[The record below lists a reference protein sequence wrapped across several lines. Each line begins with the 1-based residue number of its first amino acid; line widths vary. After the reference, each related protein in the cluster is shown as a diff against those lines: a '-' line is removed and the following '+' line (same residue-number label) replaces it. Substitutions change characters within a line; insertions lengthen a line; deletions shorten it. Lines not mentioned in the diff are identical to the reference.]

1 MIPYNYAEEEVYAF
15 IQSCCSKD
23 EDAQFMPWNI
33 IKDSKAPTL
42 IPDIYLPN
50 GCRKLDIKPKT
61 CIEVKANL
69 YYDTFDRLREMY
81 DIMHGN
87 PNFNGFHLMLVT
99 MEKVDRF
106 HAAYSGLKGRNIE
119 IVYFNDW
126 LKMKAKGER
135 TTETIESNLSEV
147 DLQSAKKAFK
157 SGPNTFFLGAGV
169 SCSEGLPGWKALL
182 MTVLSEATRTN
193 IDEEEFEALFKA
205 NGSSSIIMGRYIRRL
220 YNDDKQQ
227 LRNAIH
233 NCLYKNRTYRII
245 KSDTIKMI
253 CELVRYNKNKVKSI
267 ITYNYDDLIEQQLA
281 NIGVPT
287 SSVFDTHEPDGRF
300 PVFHVHGILDQEGMK
315 SSNIVLAEDDYH
327 EQYRRAFM
335 WSNVEQLHALQNNN
349 CFFIGLS
356 MTDPNLRRL
365 LDFTKSET
373 NNNNQRD
380 FHCFAFLCKEDVAK
394 DVKGNKMRFLKEQ
407 KYILEN
413 LGVRVIWYND
423 YKDLPNLLDKLQ
435 RP

>member
-1 MIPYNYAEEEVYAF
+1 M
-15 IQSCCSKD
+15 
-23 EDAQFMPWNI
+23 
-33 IKDSKAPTL
+33 
-42 IPDIYLPN
+42 
-50 GCRKLDIKPKT
+50 
-61 CIEVKANL
+61 
-69 YYDTFDRLREMY
+69 
-81 DIMHGN
+81 
-87 PNFNGFHLMLVT
+87 
-99 MEKVDRF
+99 
-106 HAAYSGLKGRNIE
+106 
-119 IVYFNDW
+119 
-126 LKMKAKGER
+126 
-135 TTETIESNLSEV
+135 TI
-147 DLQSAKKAFK
+147 
-157 SGPNTFFLGAGV
+157 
-169 SCSEGLPGWKALL
+169 
-182 MTVLSEATRTN
+182 LSEATRTN
-193 IDEEEFEALFKA
+193 IEEEEFEALFKA
-205 NGSSSIIMGRYIRRL
+205 NGNSSIIMGRYIRRL

-287 SSVFDTHEPDGRF
+287 CSVFDTHEPDGRF

-327 EQYRRAFM
+327 EQYRRTFM

-365 LDFTKSET
+365 LDFTKSEA
-373 NNNNQRD
+373 NNNHQRD

-394 DVKGNKMRFLKEQ
+394 DVKDNKMRFLKEQ

-413 LGVRVIWYND
+413 LGVRVIWYNNHNE
-423 YKDLPNLLDKLQ
+423 LPNLLFNLQ

>member
-15 IQSCCSKD
+15 IKSCCSKD

-50 GCRKLDIKPKT
+50 GCQKLDIKPKT

-81 DIMHGN
+81 DIMHGH
-87 PNFNGFHLMLVT
+87 PIFNGFHLMLVT
-99 MEKVDRF
+99 MEKVELLQND
-106 HAAYSGLKGRNIE
+106 YDIPVGRDIE
-119 IVYFNDW
+119 IVYFKDW
-126 LKMKAKGER
+126 LKKVAFDENTTQKAVE
-135 TTETIESNLSEV
+135 NLLSPE
-147 DLQSAKKAFK
+147 LRSAQKAFR

-169 SCSEGLPGWKALL
+169 SCSEGLPGWKELL
-182 MTVLSEATRTN
+182 MALISDATGSK
-193 IDEEEFEALFKA
+193 IEEKEFDALFEA

-220 YNDDKQQ
+220 YNDNKIQ
-227 LRNAIH
+227 LRKAIH
-233 NCLYKNRTYRII
+233 NCLYKNKTYRMIN
-245 KSDTIKMI
+245 SDTIKTI
-253 CELVRYNKNKVKSI
+253 CNLVKNNNERVKSI

-281 NIGVPT
+281 NISVAT
-287 SSVFDTHEPDGRF
+287 SSVFGPHEPDGRF
-300 PVFHVHGILDQEGMK
+300 PVFHVHGILDQKGIK
-315 SSNIVLAEDDYH
+315 SSDIVLAEDDYH

-349 CFFIGLS
+349 CFFVGLS

-365 LDFTKSET
+365 LDFTKSEAS
-373 NNNNQRD
+373 NNNKGD
-380 FHCFAFLCKEDVAK
+380 SHCFAFLMRDSIAEG
-394 DVKGNKMRFLKEQ
+394 VKSNKKQFLEEQ
-407 KYILEN
+407 RYMLEN

-423 YKDLPNLLDKLQ
+423 HKELPKLLDSLQ

>member
-15 IQSCCSKD
+15 IKSCCSED
-23 EDAQFMPWNI
+23 EDAQFMPWE
-33 IKDSKAPTL
+33 IKQNHKSLPL
-42 IPDIYLPN
+42 IPDIYVPN
-50 GCRKLDIKPKT
+50 GCRKLNIKPKT

-81 DIMHGN
+81 DIIHGHFEN
-87 PNFNGFHLMLVT
+87 EGFHLMLVT
-99 MEKVDRF
+99 METVDQF
-106 HAAYSGLKGRNIE
+106 QAAYSGLKGRNIE

-135 TTETIESNLSEV
+135 TTEAIESNLSEV
-147 DLQSAKKAFK
+147 DLQSAKKAFE

-182 MTVLSEATRTN
+182 MTILSEATRTN
-193 IDEEEFEALFKA
+193 IEEEEFEALFKA
-205 NGSSSIIMGRYIRRL
+205 NGNSSIIMGRYIRRL
-220 YNDDKQQ
+220 YNDDNQQ

-287 SSVFDTHEPDGRF
+287 CSVFDTHEPDGRF

-365 LDFTKSET
+365 LDFTKSEA
-373 NNNNQRD
+373 NNNHQRD

-394 DVKGNKMRFLKEQ
+394 DVKDNKMRFLKEQ

-413 LGVRVIWYND
+413 LGVRVIWYNNHNE
-423 YKDLPNLLDKLQ
+423 LPNLLFNLQ